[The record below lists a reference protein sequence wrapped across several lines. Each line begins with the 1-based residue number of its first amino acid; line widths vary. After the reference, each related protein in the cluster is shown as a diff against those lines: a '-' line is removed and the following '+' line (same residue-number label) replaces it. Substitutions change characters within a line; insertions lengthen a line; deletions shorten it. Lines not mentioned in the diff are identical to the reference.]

1 MGATGRRVVG
11 KVLSVGIIAGALLL
25 AVMVVGRVVRHP
37 QTDDATVM
45 ADVINVLVL
54 WAAVARGGQPE
65 PRGPATIE
73 ALALCHEADQV
84 PVAERLTV
92 LERGLDRAE
101 EAVRADPQDA
111 VAHFAVFCNLGKRL
125 EMKRRGGGLFA
136 TLGAPTSRALLLGT

>member
-11 KVLSVGIIAGALLL
+11 KVLSVGIILGALLL

-73 ALALCHEADQV
+73 ALALA
-84 PVAERLTV
+84 
-92 LERGLDRAE
+92 
-101 EAVRADPQDA
+101 
-111 VAHFAVFCNLGKRL
+111 
-125 EMKRRGGGLFA
+125 MRRIK
-136 TLGAPTSRALLLGT
+136 SRSRNA